1 MHNRHQLKWCPWAWV
16 HHFVFYSVQY
26 YLHALAGEKNV
37 VSSMNGSLTL
47 ELKDLS
53 GYVCMTKYS
62 TTQKY
67 TSSKCDISKMEK
79 DLTELAQ
86 SSDQPPL
93 PCCSA
98 KLLNSDRAVLTQL
111 YLSWFLCQPSM
122 TLTEFNSKGI
132 YMMLSQKD
140 P

>member
-1 MHNRHQLKWCPWAWV
+1 
-16 HHFVFYSVQY
+16 
-26 YLHALAGEKNV
+26 
-37 VSSMNGSLTL
+37 MNGSLTL
-47 ELKDLS
+47 ELNDLS

-62 TTQKY
+62 TAQKY
-67 TSSKCDISKMEK
+67 TGSKCDISKMEK

-98 KLLNSDRAVLTQL
+98 KLLNPDRAVLTQL
-111 YLSWFLCQPSM
+111 HLSWFLCQPSM

>member
-1 MHNRHQLKWCPWAWV
+1 
-16 HHFVFYSVQY
+16 
-26 YLHALAGEKNV
+26 
-37 VSSMNGSLTL
+37 MNGSLTL

-67 TSSKCDISKMEK
+67 MSSKCDISKMEK

-98 KLLNSDRAVLTQL
+98 KLLNPDRDVLTQL
-111 YLSWFLCQPSM
+111 YLSWFLCQPST

-140 P
+140 S